1 MKKYSAVIFT
11 AILGVICTTTAS
23 AKLESADQ
31 GIYIVTDKDNNVL
44 VGYRFTSMGKYW
56 TTDILQNNQW
66 NNVVCTQNK
75 PCRLTTSSK
84 ATMKRFFAKHPDVI
98 NVIDKKFSGLS
109 LSCADVKEF
118 AFCKLSEPKNTT
130 YLLVNKDSAVTVL
143 NKYQPQTQQSV
154 PAPVQQKKDE
164 GK

>member
-11 AILGVICTTTAS
+11 TILGVICTITAS
-23 AKLESADQ
+23 AKLESVDQ
-31 GIYIVTDKDNNVL
+31 GIYIVTDKDDNVL

-66 NNVVCTQNK
+66 NKVVCTQNK
-75 PCRLTTSSK
+75 PCRLTNSSK

-98 NVIDKKFSGLS
+98 KVIDKKFSGIS

-118 AFCKLSEPKNTT
+118 AFCKLSEPQNAT
-130 YLLVNKDSAVTVL
+130 YLLINEDSTVIVL
-143 NKYQPQTQQSV
+143 NKYQPQTEQSV
-154 PAPVQQKKDE
+154 SEPVQQKDE